1 MRRWYSLS
9 VTSLR
14 VYKLGDKLTDKQL
27 LWIDEYIKTNDYTTA
42 TINAGYTTKYPKAIG
57 YENSIRFKE
66 IIEHRKKEL
75 NDMITSKNVAELEE
89 IQEFWSELFRDDDNK
104 MTDRLKASELLAKS
118 KGGFIEK
125 HEVKAVNTDWFIGED
140 KDNGKKT

>member
-1 MRRWYSLS
+1 MS
-9 VTSLR
+9 VTDLR
-14 VYKLGDKLTDKQL
+14 VYKVGDKLTKKQL

-42 TINAGYTTKYPKAIG
+42 TLKAGYNAKYPKSIG

-66 IIEHRKKEL
+66 IIETRRKEL
-75 NDMITSKNVAELEE
+75 NEKITKNTIAELEA
-89 IQEFWSELFRDDDNK
+89 IQEFWTETFKDDDIK

-125 HEVKAVNTDWFIGED
+125 HEIKAVKTDWFIGED
-140 KDNGKKT
+140 TDNG

>member
-9 VTSLR
+9 VTDLR

-27 LWIDEYIKTNDYTTA
+27 LWIDEYIKTNDYATA
-42 TINAGYTTKYPKAIG
+42 TIKAGYKAKYPKAIG

-75 NDMITSKNVAELEE
+75 NEKITKNTIAELEA
-89 IQEFWSELFRDDDNK
+89 IQEFWTETFKDDDNK

-125 HEVKAVNTDWFIGED
+125 HEVKAVNTNWFIGED
-140 KDNGKKT
+140 NDNG

>member
-1 MRRWYSLS
+1 MVQLS
-9 VTSLR
+9 VTDLR
-14 VYKLGDKLTDKQL
+14 VYKVGDKLTKKQL

-42 TINAGYTTKYPKAIG
+42 TIKAGYNAKYPKSIG

-66 IIEHRKKEL
+66 IIDVRRKEL
-75 NDMITSKNVAELEE
+75 NEKITKNTIAELEA
-89 IQEFWSELFRDDDNK
+89 IQEFWTETFKDDDIK

-125 HEVKAVNTDWFIGED
+125 HEIKAVKTDWFIGED
-140 KDNGKKT
+140 TDNG

>member
-1 MRRWYSLS
+1 MS
-9 VTSLR
+9 VTDLR

-27 LWIDEYIKTNDYTTA
+27 LWIDEYIKSNDYTTA
-42 TINAGYTTKYPKAIG
+42 TLKAGYNAKYPRAIG

-75 NDMITSKNVAELEE
+75 NERITNETIASLEE
-89 IQEFWSELFRDDDNK
+89 IQMFWTETFKNSSIKDS
-104 MTDRLKASELLAKS
+104 DRLKASELLAKS

-125 HEVKAVNTDWFIGED
+125 HEIKSVNTDWFIEVN
-140 KDNGKKT
+140 NG

>member
-1 MRRWYSLS
+1 MS
-9 VTSLR
+9 VKTLR
-14 VYKLGDKLTDKQL
+14 VYKVGDKLTDKQL

-42 TINAGYTTKYPKAIG
+42 TIKAGYNCKYPKAIG

-66 IIEHRKKEL
+66 IIEARRKEL
-75 NDMITSKNVAELEE
+75 NEMITSKNVAELEE
-89 IQEFWSELFRDDDNK
+89 IQEFWSELLRDDDYK

-125 HEVKAVNTDWFIGED
+125 HEVKAVNTNWFIGED
-140 KDNGKKT
+140 NDNG

>member
-9 VTSLR
+9 VKTLR
-14 VYKLGDKLTDKQL
+14 VYEVGDKLTDKQL

-42 TINAGYTTKYPKAIG
+42 TVRAGYNCKYPRAIG
-57 YENSIRFKE
+57 YENSIRFKK
-66 IIEHRKKEL
+66 IIEARRKEL
-75 NDMITSKNVAELEE
+75 HEKITKNTIAELEA
-89 IQEFWSELFRDDDNK
+89 IQEFWTETFKDEYNK

-125 HEVKAVNTDWFIGED
+125 HEIKAVKTDWFIGED
-140 KDNGKKT
+140 TDNG

>member
-1 MRRWYSLS
+1 LS
-9 VTSLR
+9 VKDLR

-42 TINAGYTTKYPKAIG
+42 TLKAGYNCKYPRAIG

-75 NDMITSKNVAELEE
+75 NEKITKRTIAELEE
-89 IQEFWSELFRDDDNK
+89 IQEFWTEMFKDSSTRDS
-104 MTDRLKASELLAKS
+104 DRLKASELLAKS

-125 HEVKAVNTDWFIGED
+125 VEVKEVVTDWFIEE
-140 KDNGKKT
+140 